1 MTAIARDVTDETFGE
16 EVIERSRTVPV
27 VVDLWA
33 PWCGPCRALGPVL
46 ERVAEAAAGAF
57 DLVKINVDEN
67 PMVAGQ
73 LGARSIPLVIAF
85 KGGQPVASF
94 VGAQP
99 EGAVRQFVAQLLPT
113 DEDRQV
119 EDAVAARGQGR
130 SADAETLLRVVLEK
144 DVRHEKARLTLAEL
158 LGEAGRMDEALAV
171 LAKADPSPAV
181 DQLRSTLRL
190 AASEDEDLDAL
201 QAKADAGDLDAA
213 VRLGNA
219 LAAGGDAGGA
229 LETLLNA
236 VKAAP
241 NANDGAAKQAM
252 LDVFNVLGNSHP
264 LVKEYR
270 GKLAR
275 ALF

>member
-1 MTAIARDVTDETFGE
+1 MTAIARDVTDESFAE

-119 EDAVAARGQGR
+119 EDAVAARDQGR
-130 SADAETLLRVVLEK
+130 SADAETLLRTVLDK

-158 LGEAGRMDEALAV
+158 LGDTGRVDEALAV

-190 AASEDEDLDAL
+190 AAAEDEDLEAL
-201 QAKADAGDLDAA
+201 QAKAEAGDLDAA

-219 LAAGGDAGGA
+219 LAARGDAGGA

-241 NANDGAAKQAM
+241 HANDGAAKQAM
-252 LDVFNVLGNSHP
+252 LDVFNVLGNAHP